1 MGSQGFN
8 SIGVVCVWG
17 VPNGECGREIS
28 GVTEAEAEH
37 SITSRS

>member
-8 SIGVVCVWG
+8 SIGVVCVCEG
-17 VPNGECGREIS
+17 GPNGECGREIS
-28 GVTEAEAEH
+28 GVTEAEH